1 MGCVAQKKKVE
12 KQIYR
17 METQIKK
24 LVQQNEE
31 MTNQIN
37 TMREQEQILSQLCE
51 QRSERQRID
60 LTALT
65 DELNSRF
72 EKLRNDLKQID
83 IICEEQKQAKLK
95 EMLEWKNLFDK
106 LDNVSK
112 NNLSQIS
119 EEDEY

>member
-12 KQIYR
+12 KQIYK

-37 TMREQEQILSQLCE
+37 SMREQEQILSQLCE

-60 LTALT
+60 LTGLT
-65 DELNSRF
+65 DELNTRF
-72 EKLRNDLKQID
+72 EKMRSDLKEID
-83 IICEEQKQAKLK
+83 NICEEQKQAKLR

-119 EEDEY
+119 EEDEQ

>member
-37 TMREQEQILSQLCE
+37 TMREQEQLLSQLCE

-72 EKLRNDLKQID
+72 EKLRNDLKQVD
-83 IICEEQKQAKLK
+83 ILCEEQKQAKLK